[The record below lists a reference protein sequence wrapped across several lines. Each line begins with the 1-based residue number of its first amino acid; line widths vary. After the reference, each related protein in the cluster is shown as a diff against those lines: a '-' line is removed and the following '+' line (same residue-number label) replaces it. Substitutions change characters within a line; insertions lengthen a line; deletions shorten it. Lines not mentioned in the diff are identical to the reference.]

1 MKLNSKLWML
11 AVALATVGCQ
21 DDLGNDPNN
30 GVGEEFNGP
39 STYMNIAVNAG
50 LETRAAAEDSDGID
64 PTGGEEGDGDE
75 PGSLAESD
83 VKDVTVI
90 LFKGVN
96 NGAGNPTGLYDLN
109 TGTNEI
115 AGVGYVSNDGMVTDG
130 TYEHLWAS
138 TVKVKIVDTDQ
149 WEGQTFGVLAITNL
163 GDGNGDGKGNSI
175 YKGIIDKEITTVQE
189 LANKIIPDYK
199 TSQGFV
205 MSTHTMQWG
214 SDQSLVTLDGNATED
229 NAPTVEVFV
238 ERLAAKIRI
247 NDVPT
252 TTQTNTNPFNY
263 LGNYVYG
270 IGGDRV
276 VLQNGAVVN
285 QLTSGSY
292 FLKRVTKTPTE
303 GAADINDPTALLGDE
318 KAKASGEGL
327 NYIIEPWSKVKTAPY
342 TEYSSLSSDNGT
354 PLKYDN
360 HFEGADYSTLWGANI
375 TGSTN
380 TAEYSRFALNNNPK
394 ATPQMTLCYTMENTT
409 SRAAQKNG
417 YSTGILFQAQYFPAK
432 WTAVVEGDDVK
443 PVEIDYDS
451 NTNGVQSYDDVI
463 DSEGTP
469 ESHTFYVKP
478 AAKHNPAGDR
488 SVIAYENYE
497 AILAGFLNDMLMLH
511 EEEVTDATDLTISK
525 FEQTAIDNLKVSD
538 FNASPVSSVVDPFG
552 YIDYLK
558 KRATI
563 ILADIPE
570 DQKATATFDL
580 TDSFQDFQKSAE
592 FDGSDY
598 LVYTGGVCYYPFWIR
613 HANNNNPTQE
623 GSMNED
629 TEDRMGIS
637 EFAIVRNNLYD
648 VSVARIEKLGLAG
661 SEVPDP
667 DKDDE
672 SNELFLFV
680 NLHVKNW
687 TLRQNSAVLY

>member
-1 MKLNSKLWML
+1 MKFNSKLWML

-30 GVGEEFNGP
+30 GGGEEFNGP

-138 TVKVKIVDTDQ
+138 TVKVKIVDTEQ
-149 WEGQTFGVLAITNL
+149 WEGKTFGVLAITNL
-163 GDGNGDGKGNSI
+163 GNGNTGDDGNSI
-175 YKGIIDKEITTVQE
+175 YSSILKGEITTVQD
-189 LANKIIPDYK
+189 LADIIIDDYK
-199 TSQGFV
+199 TEKGFV
-205 MSTHTMQWG
+205 MSTHTLQWG
-214 SDQSLVTLDGNATED
+214 NAQSLVTLDANSTAE

-247 NDVPT
+247 TDIPESKD
-252 TTQTNTNPFNY
+252 Y
-263 LGNYVYG
+263 LGNYVYA
-270 IGGDRV
+270 IGKDRV
-276 VLQNGAVVN
+276 ILQNGAVVN
-285 QLTSGSY
+285 QLNSGSY
-292 FLKRVTKTPTE
+292 LLKRVTKIE
-303 GAADINDPTALLGDE
+303 GTATASTSVEDPIQLLGDE
-318 KAKASGEGL
+318 KAKLSGAGL
-327 NYIIEPWSKVKTAPY
+327 NYIIDPWTIAKGDSY
-342 TEYSSLSSDNGT
+342 TDYTTLVSTDGT
-354 PLKYDN
+354 KLNYIN
-360 HFEGADYSTLWGANI
+360 HFGGTNYASLWGDEI
-375 TGSTN
+375 TSGTSK
-380 TAEYSRFALNNNPK
+380 FALNNNPD

-409 SRAAQKNG
+409 SREAQKNG
-417 YSTGILFQAQYFPAK
+417 YSTGILFQAQYFPAQ
-432 WTAVVEGDDVK
+432 WTVVKDDDSIDA
-443 PVEIDYDS
+443 EDIDYDP
-451 NTNGVQSYDDVI
+451 NTKGTQSYDDVA
-463 DSEGTP
+463 DENGTP
-469 ESHTFYVKP
+469 ASHTFYVKP
-478 AAKHNPAGDR
+478 AAKYNAITKEA
-488 SVIAYENYE
+488 IAYDSYE

>member
-11 AVALATVGCQ
+11 AVAMATVGCQ

-30 GVGEEFNGP
+30 GGGEEFNGP
-39 STYMNIAVNAG
+39 STFMNIAVNAG
-50 LETRAAAEDSDGID
+50 LETRAERDDDGVD
-64 PTGGEEGDGDE
+64 PTGGEEGDGE
-75 PGSLAESD
+75 EAGSLEESD

-90 LFKGVN
+90 LFKGAN
-96 NGAGNPTGLYDLN
+96 ASGSGNPTGLYDLN
-109 TGTNEI
+109 TGNANEI
-115 AGVGYVSNDGMVTDG
+115 AGVGYVSNNGMVTDG

-163 GDGNGDGKGNSI
+163 GDGNGDGEGNFI

-205 MSTHTMQWG
+205 MSTHTLQWG
-214 SDQSLVTLDGNATED
+214 SDQSLVTLDANATED

-247 NDVPT
+247 NDAAPLNAT
-252 TTQTNTNPFNY
+252 SSKPFSY

-292 FLKRVTKTPTE
+292 LLKRVTKYTSGVT
-303 GAADINDPTALLGDE
+303 ADINDPTVLLGNERADNNG
-318 KAKASGEGL
+318 AGL
-327 NYIIEPWSKVKTAPY
+327 NFIIEPWSKVKTAPY
-342 TEYSSLSSDNGT
+342 TDYSTLSSDNGT
-354 PLKYDN
+354 ALTYAN
-360 HFEGADYSTLWGANI
+360 HFEGADYATLWGQNI
-375 TGSTN
+375 VNAGG
-380 TAEYSRFALNNNPK
+380 SRFALNNNS
-394 ATPQMTLCYTMENTT
+394 AAVPQMTLCYTMENTT
-409 SRAAQKNG
+409 SREAQKNG

-432 WTAVVEGDDVK
+432 WTAVIAGDKTGSVD
-443 PVEIDYDS
+443 IDYDS
-451 NTNGVQSYDDVI
+451 TKDGVQTYDEVAGDG
-463 DSEGTP
+463 GTP

-478 AAKHNPAGDR
+478 AAKQNPAGDR
-488 SVIAYENYE
+488 SAIAYENYE

-511 EEEVTDATDLTISK
+511 EDEVSAATNLTISK

-558 KRATI
+558 ERAAV
-563 ILADIPE
+563 ILAERPNDP
-570 DQKATATFDL
+570 TFDL
-580 TDSFQDFQKSAE
+580 TDSFQDFQKSAD

-623 GSMNED
+623 GSLNED
-629 TEDRMGIS
+629 TEERMGIS

-648 VSVARIEKLGLAG
+648 VTVSRIEKLGLAG

-672 SNELFLFV
+672 TSELFLFV

-687 TLRQNSAVLY
+687 VLRENSAVLY